1 VLRVQNKGMLVV
13 GMSNAHIIL
22 SEPFDHILHQFFE
35 LTTIQTLL
43 LGNKNRNI
51 SPIPC
56 FKPFPWCIT
65 RKLFTI
71 RNQFAKY
78 YCQTRFFSIS
88 KSTVSIVTNPSLL
101 LLRMSGA
108 VPLRSAAVI
117 SLLKASG
124 DGARG
129 VWLSQVLCAARR
141 VLLTWDIRRYMHTAL
156 SPEASSADLLLQ
168 QTTTSS
174 LSTANPTN
182 QPTSEKQP
190 TPRAHIH
197 QRVYFSFYTG
207 VRAGE
212 KRRHKVNVWSAPNI
226 QLSLL
231 TQALQ

>member
-1 VLRVQNKGMLVV
+1 
-13 GMSNAHIIL
+13 
-22 SEPFDHILHQFFE
+22 
-35 LTTIQTLL
+35 
-43 LGNKNRNI
+43 
-51 SPIPC
+51 
-56 FKPFPWCIT
+56 
-65 RKLFTI
+65 
-71 RNQFAKY
+71 
-78 YCQTRFFSIS
+78 
-88 KSTVSIVTNPSLL
+88 
-101 LLRMSGA
+101 
-108 VPLRSAAVI
+108 
-117 SLLKASG
+117 
-124 DGARG
+124 
-129 VWLSQVLCAARR
+129 
-141 VLLTWDIRRYMHTAL
+141 MHTAL